1 MFARSPSARRIV
13 PVLAAAL
20 ALVAAACTDPPTTGG
35 SGGQVVEAGNG
46 QVKLPECPLK
56 ALDDAT
62 GRTKVTMWYGGI
74 GGPVED
80 TLQAMVKNF
89 NASQDKVTIQASN
102 QGASNA
108 EVYRKFE
115 SAASANSK
123 QLPDILYAE
132 NTQLQVLSDS
142 NLILPAQSCMEAD
155 GYDEKQIIPAVR
167 SAFSVGDVLY
177 PGYMNVSSQVLY
189 YNKAHFLKAGLD
201 PEKPPQTLAEV
212 HDAAVKLKK
221 AGIPKPLSFKTSH
234 AVFENWLSGEGVD
247 VVNHSNGHD
256 GRATAA
262 TFDTPEARANM
273 EWLQKMNEEGLL
285 NPFANTEGSID
296 HFLALVTQ
304 QSSMLIETS
313 TASSTFAQAI
323 SGALT
328 PEDVGSNFDASVI
341 DKSQLVPGTGSFPG
355 PKAAGKVHPGGSAFF
370 IVNAG
375 PKAEQAGAWEFMKF
389 MLQPENAKAWHT
401 KGGYL
406 PTVKAVEDEPDV
418 QKFWTDDLAGVLVK
432 PAVDQLDEADP
443 DDPGPLIGPYTDF
456 TDYVQKAME
465 GVLFNHEAV
474 GPALAK
480 AQGQVTASLKRYAG
494 T

>member
-1 MFARSPSARRIV
+1 MFARSSRKIV

-20 ALVAAACTDPPTTGG
+20 ALVAAACSDPPTTGG
-35 SGGQVVEAGNG
+35 GGGQVVEAGGNG
-46 QVKLPECPLK
+46 EVKLPDCPLK
-56 ALDDAT
+56 ALDDAK

-89 NASQDKVTIQASN
+89 NAGQDKVEIQASN

-108 EVYRKFE
+108 AVFRKFE
-115 SAASANSK
+115 SAAAANRS

-132 NTQLQVLSDS
+132 NTQLQVLADS
-142 NLILPAQSCMEAD
+142 NLILPAQACMAAD
-155 GYDEKQIIPAVR
+155 DYDPTQILPAVR
-167 SAFSVGDVLY
+167 SAFSLGHVLY
-177 PGYMNVSSQVLY
+177 PGYMNVTSQVLY
-189 YNKAHFLKAGLD
+189 YNKAQFLKAGLD

-221 AGIPKPLSFKTSH
+221 AGVPKPLSFKTSH
-234 AVFENWLSGEGVD
+234 AVFENWLSGQGVD
-247 VVNHSNGHD
+247 VVNHNNGHD

-273 EWLQKMNEEGLL
+273 AWLQKMSKEGLL

-296 HFLALVTQ
+296 HYLALVTQ

-323 SGALT
+323 SGTLT

-355 PKAAGKVHPGGSAFF
+355 PEAAGKVHPGGSAFF

-375 PKAEQAGAWEFMKF
+375 AKAEQAGAWEFMKF
-389 MLQPENAKAWHT
+389 MLRPENAKAWHT
-401 KGGYL
+401 KAGYL

-418 QKFWTDDLAGVLVK
+418 QKFWTDDLAGVLLK
-432 PAVDQLDEADP
+432 PAVDQLDKADP

-456 TDYVQKAME
+456 TDEVQKAME
-465 GVLFNHEAV
+465 GILFNHEAI

-480 AQGQVTASLKRYAG
+480 AQAQVTASLKRYAG